1 MDQRSLSTVI
11 EHVRALLMRSAH
23 AVPKALPS
31 TSYGQKDCIKCVI
44 TADCLCLQ
52 RLEGTKSTGAASQAP
67 LLEITVSDPVK
78 QGDGVQ
84 AYVSYR
90 VSTKVSDAC
99 NLQMRLVLQKGPS
112 LCFSV

>member
-1 MDQRSLSTVI
+1 VI
-11 EHVRALLMRSAH
+11 
-23 AVPKALPS
+23 K
-31 TSYGQKDCIKCVI
+31 
-44 TADCLCLQ
+44 ADCRCLQ
-52 RLEGTKSTGAASQAP
+52 RLEGTKSTGSSSQAP

-99 NLQMRLVLQKGPS
+99 SFANETGFLKGSFIVFISLSLGGSVPGTGYFVAYIPS
-112 LCFSV
+112 RTYYQIHLNIRS